1 MSLLFFWKDGWN
13 FLPLLAAQA
22 EPAPGSG
29 PATVGGHGNCSPGPA
44 GSVGQGTVGA
54 GDSRG
59 QGADEK
65 GPVFHW
71 LLGMKLLPRRQKT
84 LRNWSTSKFTEEKR
98 LGTLAGLAFLLLRGE
113 LASGRAR
120 NPGSLA

>member
-1 MSLLFFWKDGWN
+1 M
-13 FLPLLAAQA
+13 
-22 EPAPGSG
+22 
-29 PATVGGHGNCSPGPA
+29 
-44 GSVGQGTVGA
+44 
-54 GDSRG
+54 
-59 QGADEK
+59 
-65 GPVFHW
+65 FHW